1 MTRRDLLLLT
11 AGVPAAFAA
20 RGAAAAGDTA
30 REPRLRG
37 GFRKP
42 DQKGWIVVH
51 LEGGPREIG
60 FQHGSL
66 LASEILDC
74 HRAIALGLTHDSKPH
89 SFYRD
94 AVEKLFWPHVD
105 AEYQQELRGMA
116 EGLASRGIKLD
127 VWDLMVMNASLE
139 LPYYTAW
146 LDRKKP
152 IVAERCSAFVATGS
166 YTKDGHI
173 VVGHNCWSDYLSGGR
188 WNIIFDIHPSQG
200 QRFIMDGLPGLIHS
214 GDDYGI
220 NSAGLV
226 ITETTISQFTG
237 FDTAGIPEFV
247 RARKAMQ
254 YAKSIDE
261 FTAIMKE
268 ANNGG
273 YANTWLVAD
282 TKNDEIASLELGLKN
297 VTLERKTDGY
307 FVGSNFPKNE
317 KLISEETDFNSADL
331 SISGNARRLR
341 WEQLMAEHK
350 GRINVAAGQKFL
362 ADHYDS
368 FSKKQEPGERSL
380 CGHIDLSNRGL
391 KPWAPPFGP
400 MGAVQNK
407 VADAAM
413 AKNMAFTAHFGHAC
427 GIKFKADD
435 HLKKHTDYAWQK
447 GVLKDI
453 PAPGWT
459 TVKASA

>member
-166 YTKDGHI
+166 
-173 VVGHNCWSDYLSGGR
+173 
-188 WNIIFDIHPSQG
+188 
-200 QRFIMDGLPGLIHS
+200 
-214 GDDYGI
+214 
-220 NSAGLV
+220 
-226 ITETTISQFTG
+226 
-237 FDTAGIPEFV
+237 
-247 RARKAMQ
+247 
-254 YAKSIDE
+254 
-261 FTAIMKE
+261 
-268 ANNGG
+268 
-273 YANTWLVAD
+273 
-282 TKNDEIASLELGLKN
+282 
-297 VTLERKTDGY
+297 
-307 FVGSNFPKNE
+307 
-317 KLISEETDFNSADL
+317 
-331 SISGNARRLR
+331 
-341 WEQLMAEHK
+341 
-350 GRINVAAGQKFL
+350 
-362 ADHYDS
+362 
-368 FSKKQEPGERSL
+368 
-380 CGHIDLSNRGL
+380 
-391 KPWAPPFGP
+391 
-400 MGAVQNK
+400 
-407 VADAAM
+407 
-413 AKNMAFTAHFGHAC
+413 
-427 GIKFKADD
+427 
-435 HLKKHTDYAWQK
+435 
-447 GVLKDI
+447 
-453 PAPGWT
+453 
-459 TVKASA
+459 